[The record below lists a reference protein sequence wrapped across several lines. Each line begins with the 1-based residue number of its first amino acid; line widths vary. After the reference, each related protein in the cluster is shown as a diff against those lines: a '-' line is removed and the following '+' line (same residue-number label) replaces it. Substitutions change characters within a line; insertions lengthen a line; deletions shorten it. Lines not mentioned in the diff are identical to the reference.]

1 MDVKPAYSEYSVPC
15 IISSQSCDMFGF
27 MHRFRLFLGQCA
39 WDYFKTKAGSNDS
52 VTPFQQIL
60 QSNFL
65 IFNVCDVKVFFPNFV
80 VAKMNHS
87 SADVE
92 YFAEISESMVRILAP
107 FLNFIYPNG

>member
-1 MDVKPAYSEYSVPC
+1 
-15 IISSQSCDMFGF
+15 

-65 IFNVCDVKVFFPNFV
+65 IFNVCDVKVFFLLILL
-80 VAKMNHS
+80 AKMNHS
-87 SADVE
+87 SADAENFV
-92 YFAEISESMVRILAP
+92 EISVSKLGGIFAMALTR
-107 FLNFIYPNG
+107 